1 MTRGGSSVIPAVALP
16 GLAPGVRVAAGSPST
31 AMRRPPL
38 PLPSL
43 AATRSSAAVYGVAT
57 LDSRGRIADRCAMK
71 KLQWTPG
78 LRLSIRERRGL
89 IVVSADEQGVFKLT
103 KEGHI
108 RLPAVVRQWC
118 GLAAGDRVL
127 IVAVPATNRLV
138 VHPPAKIDEMIG
150 QAHDAVFGGE
160 HE

>member
-1 MTRGGSSVIPAVALP
+1 MIPAVALP
-16 GLAPGVRVAAGSPST
+16 GQATARRGAPGSPAT
-31 AMRRPPL
+31 VMRRPPL

-43 AATRSSAAVYGVAT
+43 AVPRSRTAVYGVAT
-57 LDSRGRIADRCAMK
+57 LDSHGRIADRSAMK
-71 KLQWTPG
+71 GLQWSPG
-78 LRLSIRERRGL
+78 LRLHIKERRGL
-89 IVVSADEQGVFKLT
+89 IVVSADNQGVFKVT
-103 KEGHI
+103 KEGHV

-127 IVAVPATNRLV
+127 IVAEPASGRLV
-138 VHPPAKIDEMIG
+138 VHPPGKLDEMIT